1 MQRAVRVRL
10 LLKIERFLL
19 SRILAIVGRRW
30 VLRRRCRSAGSSII
44 AAGIQDKKGEN
55 AEIFKKLHIDD
66 CRVELKLKKRC
77 SLFLKAYGF
86 YKNMRNA
93 IHPGVSHSRAGKIKY
108 VISIPVRRRF
118 PPCST
123 HRSASL
129 LDGVK
134 PACFN
139 NIPIASGAPL
149 SVSAGILSGMPP
161 CARWLKSC
169 SARAAAADE

>member
-19 SRILAIVGRRW
+19 SRILALVGRRC

-93 IHPGVSHSRAGKIKY
+93 IHPGAPPPAPRTAALHCSMALSP
-108 VISIPVRRRF
+108 PVLTIF
-118 PPCST
+118 QSQ
-123 HRSASL
+123 A
-129 LDGVK
+129 
-134 PACFN
+134 
-139 NIPIASGAPL
+139 
-149 SVSAGILSGMPP
+149 
-161 CARWLKSC
+161 ARP
-169 SARAAAADE
+169 

>member
-1 MQRAVRVRL
+1 M
-10 LLKIERFLL
+10 
-19 SRILAIVGRRW
+19 
-30 VLRRRCRSAGSSII
+30 LRRRCRSAGSSII

-66 CRVELKLKKRC
+66 CHVELKLKKRC

-86 YKNMRNA
+86 YK
-93 IHPGVSHSRAGKIKY
+93 
-108 VISIPVRRRF
+108 
-118 PPCST
+118 
-123 HRSASL
+123 
-129 LDGVK
+129 
-134 PACFN
+134 

>member
-19 SRILAIVGRRW
+19 SRILAIVGRRC

-86 YKNMRNA
+86 YKNRRNA
-93 IHPGVSHSRAGKIKY
+93 IHPGDSHSRAGKINK
-108 VISIPVRRRF
+108 VRSTRAKRLF
-118 PPCST
+118 PTCTPLVPAATLSALSRILPPSMRTPPCS
-123 HRSASL
+123 
-129 LDGVK
+129 
-134 PACFN
+134 
-139 NIPIASGAPL
+139 
-149 SVSAGILSGMPP
+149 
-161 CARWLKSC
+161 
-169 SARAAAADE
+169 

>member
-1 MQRAVRVRL
+1 MIRQSIVNGMQRAVRVRL

-19 SRILAIVGRRW
+19 SRILAIVGRRC

-93 IHPGVSHSRAGKIKY
+93 IHPGVSHSRA
-108 VISIPVRRRF
+108 
-118 PPCST
+118 
-123 HRSASL
+123 SL
-129 LDGVK
+129 LDGGK